1 MAWTSL
7 HFTGFQDISERNK
20 IIRVIFVLNRTV
32 VSAATVE
39 TTYWELKLNE
49 QQYTTEQ
56 NR

>member
-7 HFTGFQDISERNK
+7 HFPGFQDISERNK

-56 NR
+56 NW